1 MSQGQQNVLSE
12 REQQLI
18 KLASEGFIDTAIAN
32 QLGIS
37 EATVSTYWG
46 RIRVKLGPHSR
57 TELVTIVLRQ
67 ESELAIAALR
77 EENEKLAKQIRLE
90 FGEYGNHRSANFYQD
105 LIEIAGDAIFVV
117 NQVGIIENLNLA
129 AAELFGYDKAELRN
143 QPISILV
150 PERFRMIHDIHRTS
164 YFLEPSKRK
173 MGEHSSTI
181 ALHKSGS
188 EFLIAATLSSIQVES
203 GYNVL
208 CIVRDVSL
216 R

>member
-1 MSQGQQNVLSE
+1 MSQGQHNALSE
-12 REQQLI
+12 REKQLI

-57 TELVTIVLRQ
+57 TELVAIVLRQ
-67 ESELAIAALR
+67 ESEFVIAALR
-77 EENEKLAKQIRLE
+77 EENENLAKQIRLE
-90 FGEYGNHRSANFYQD
+90 FGEYGDHRSANFYQD
-105 LIEIAGDAIFVV
+105 LIEIAADAIFVV
-117 NQVGIIENLNLA
+117 SQKGIIENLNQSA
-129 AAELFGYDKAELRN
+129 ADLFGYEKAELRN
-143 QPISILV
+143 QSISKLV
-150 PERFRMIHDIHRTS
+150 PERFRMVHDIHRTG

-181 ALHKSGS
+181 ALHKSGR
-188 EFLIAATLSSIQVES
+188 EFLIAASLSSIKVES

-208 CIVRDVSL
+208 CIVREVSP